1 MPVNFKYLTTS
12 KWQRFAKITAA
23 IIGGYIVTISV
34 HMAIATWINIKNTV
48 MTMAFSGIILWA
60 SLMIIAFI
68 PKNGW
73 KTWGTYLLVIALFS
87 IITYLGK

>member
-1 MPVNFKYLTTS
+1 MPANFKYLTTS

-23 IIGGYIVTISV
+23 IIGSYIVTISV
-34 HMAIATWINIKNTV
+34 HMAIATWINIENTV

-60 SLMIIAFI
+60 SLMIFAFI
-68 PKNGW
+68 LKNGW
-73 KTWGTYLLVIALFS
+73 KTWGIYLLVIALFS